1 MKNAKSFLGM
11 ITAVGL
17 MLTLAADQAWSRP
30 AMSVLTVNTKN
41 PAAYLQ
47 WVQGSGEAIAESIDA
62 AVGGICVPSAGFY
75 GPGELYY
82 WHLFGD
88 HATAL
93 GSEQYNPTVMKELK
107 KLQVDRVVSRGDAYS
122 VVMAEQGE
130 YKVGDTFANWNIV
143 ISSDNQA
150 QYLREVARMSAA
162 ADENGFSD
170 IRFTVYSYLSGENAG
185 KLMTVVEAPNGIR
198 LGAML
203 DELESDW
210 ASVILGDMAKVRQYE
225 HGFTMNC
232 RVVYAAES

>member
-1 MKNAKSFLGM
+1 MKNAKSVLGM
-11 ITAVGL
+11 SISVGL
-17 MLTLAADQAWSRP
+17 MLALAAGQVWSRP
-30 AMSVLTVNTKN
+30 AMSVLTVNTKD

-88 HATAL
+88 HATAM

-122 VVMAEQGE
+122 VVMAEPGE

-150 QYLREVARMSAA
+150 QYLKEVARMSAA
-162 ADENGFSD
+162 ADENAFSD

-185 KLMTVVEAPNGIR
+185 KLMTVVEAPNGNR

-210 ASVILGDMAKVRQYE
+210 ASAILGDMAKVRRYE

>member
-1 MKNAKSFLGM
+1 MKNAKRFLGM
-11 ITAVGL
+11 STAVGL
-17 MLTLAADQAWSRP
+17 MLTLAAGQVWSRP
-30 AMSVLTVNTKN
+30 AMSVLTVNTKD

-62 AVGGICVPSAGFY
+62 TVGGICVPSAGFY

-82 WHLFGD
+82 WHLFSD
-88 HATAL
+88 HATAM

-122 VVMAEQGE
+122 VVMAEPGE

-150 QYLREVARMSAA
+150 QYLKEVARMSAA

-185 KLMTVVEAPNGIR
+185 KLMAVVEAPNGNR

-210 ASVILGDMAKVRQYE
+210 ASAILGDMAKVRRYE

>member
-1 MKNAKSFLGM
+1 MKNARSFLGM

-17 MLTLAADQAWSRP
+17 MLTLAAGQAWSRP
-30 AMSVLTVNTKN
+30 AMSVLTVNTKD

-47 WVQGSGEAIAESIDA
+47 WVQASGEAIAESIEA

-122 VVMAEQGE
+122 VVMAEPGE

-150 QYLREVARMSAA
+150 QYLKEVARMSAA

-185 KLMTVVEAPNGIR
+185 KLMTVVEAPNGNR

-210 ASVILGDMAKVRQYE
+210 ASAILGDMAQVRQYE

>member
-11 ITAVGL
+11 STAVGL
-17 MLTLAADQAWSRP
+17 MLTLAAGQVWSRP
-30 AMSVLTVNTKN
+30 AMSVLTVNTKD

-122 VVMAEQGE
+122 VVMAEPGE

-143 ISSDNQA
+143 ISSYNQA
-150 QYLREVARMSAA
+150 QYLKEVARMSAA

-185 KLMTVVEAPNGIR
+185 KLMTVVEAPNGNR

-210 ASVILGDMAKVRQYE
+210 ASAILGDMAQVRQYE

>member
-11 ITAVGL
+11 CTAGCL
-17 MLTLAADQAWSRP
+17 MLTLAAGQAWSRP
-30 AMSVLTVNTKN
+30 AMSVLTVNTKD
-41 PAAYLQ
+41 PTAYLQ
-47 WVQGSGEAIAESIDA
+47 WVQVSGEAIAESIDA
-62 AVGGICVPSAGFY
+62 AVGGICVPSTGFY

-122 VVMAEQGE
+122 VVMAEPGE

-150 QYLREVARMSAA
+150 QYLKEVARMSAA

-185 KLMTVVEAPNGIR
+185 KLMAVVEAPNGNR

-203 DELESDW
+203 DALESDW
-210 ASVILGDMAKVRQYE
+210 ASTILGDMAKVRNYE